1 MEKVKV
7 KNISDLIES
16 IAPLQL
22 QEHYDNSGLLVGSPE
37 TEVTGIL
44 LCLDSTEEVVDEAI
58 RLGCNLIIA
67 HHPIIFS
74 GLKKING
81 KNYVERA
88 VIKAI
93 KNNICIYAA
102 HTNLDN
108 IIGGVNTKIAEKLG
122 LINTRILK
130 NKSDILKK
138 LVTFCP
144 VSKSEKLRE
153 ALFKA
158 GAGHIGNYDSCS
170 FNLEGIGTFRAND
183 LSNPFVGNKNQL
195 HEEREIRIELIFNAF
210 HQSKIINALIEN
222 HPYEEVAYDIYKIE
236 NNHPSIGSGIVGEL
250 EKPMSETD
258 FFGQLKKIMKVPSIK
273 HTTFLGKEIRKV
285 AICGGSGSFLIKDSI
300 SSKSD
305 VYITSDIKYHEF
317 FDSEGEIIIADI
329 GHFESEQFTLEI
341 FYEVIK
347 EKFNTFAIRFSDI
360 KTNPVNYF

>member
-7 KNISDLIES
+7 KNISELIER
-16 IAPLQL
+16 IAPSQL

-37 TEVTGIL
+37 TEVTGII
-44 LCLDSTEEVVDEAI
+44 LCLDSTEDVIEEAI
-58 RLGCNLIIA
+58 TLGYNLIIA
-67 HHPIIFS
+67 HHPIIFN
-74 GLKKING
+74 GIKKLNG

-108 IIGGVNTKIAEKLG
+108 IIGGVNSKIAEKLG

-130 NKSDILKK
+130 NKTEILKK

-144 VSKSEKLRE
+144 ISKAEKLRE
-153 ALFKA
+153 ALFKT

-170 FNLEGIGTFRAND
+170 FNLNGIGTFRGND
-183 LSNPFVGNKNQL
+183 SSNPFVGNKNKL
-195 HEEREIRIELIFNAF
+195 HEEQETRIELIFNAYD
-210 HQSKIINALIEN
+210 QSKVINALIEN
-222 HPYEEVAYDIYKIE
+222 HPYEEVAYDIYNIE
-236 NNHPSIGSGIVGEL
+236 NNHPLIGSGIFGEL
-250 EKPMSETD
+250 EKPITETD
-258 FFGQLKKIMKVPSIK
+258 FLARLKKIMNVPVIK
-273 HTTFLGKEIRKV
+273 HTKFLRKEIKRV
-285 AICGGSGSFLIKDSI
+285 ALCGGSGSFLIKDSI
-300 SSKSD
+300 NSKSD
-305 VYITSDIKYHEF
+305 IYITSDIKYHEF
-317 FDSEGEIIIADI
+317 FDAEEKIIIADI

-347 EKFNTFAIRFSDI
+347 EKFNTFAIRFSEI